1 MMLPMHFDLSAVWHC
16 VSGEG
21 CVSRSGELLKG
32 FGSKYLIVTGKTG
45 AKKSGA
51 LDDFLKVF
59 AEQKIEYRIFD
70 GIPQNP
76 HFDDCVRAVKSC
88 DITPNA
94 VLGIGGGS
102 AMDAAKTVAVI
113 LANPTVQPED
123 LYAGNFN
130 KPLPI
135 LACDTTAGT
144 GSGVTRYSVMET
156 GFGNAVKKA
165 GYGHPSIM
173 PSVSFCDPKYLRALP
188 ITVAQSTT
196 VDIIAHCL
204 EAYFH
209 KKTGVLPR
217 TYAAAGLELLKDSFA
232 RLIAGQC
239 DDGDREKILY
249 ASQLG
254 GMAIELTGTCM
265 GHSQS
270 YGITVQLDIPH
281 GFACGYTLG
290 DFLRLQATGYPD
302 EVSSVL
308 AGLGFADIDSFEQAV
323 YSVLPPL
330 PLTVE
335 QIDSLTAVGEKSGH
349 IFNSAVPGTPE
360 LSRVFYQNLAKRFA

>member
-1 MMLPMHFDLSAVWHC
+1 MLPLHFDLSAVWRC
-16 VSGEG
+16 VSGVG
-21 CVSRSGELLKG
+21 CVARSGDLLRS
-32 FGSKYLIVTGKTG
+32 FGNRYLIVTGRSG

-59 AEQKIEYRIFD
+59 AEQEIEYGIFD

-76 HFDDCVRAVKSC
+76 HFDDCVKAVKSC
-88 DITPNA
+88 DFMPDA

-113 LANPTVQPED
+113 LANPEVKPED
-123 LYAGNFN
+123 LYSGNFSA
-130 KPLPI
+130 PLPI
-135 LACDTTAGT
+135 LTCDTTAGT

-156 GFGNAVKKA
+156 GEADAVKKA

-173 PSVSFCDPKYLRALP
+173 PRVSFCDPTYLRALP
-188 ITVAQSTT
+188 LSVARSTAI
-196 VDIIAHCL
+196 DIIAHCL

-217 TYAAAGLELLKDSFA
+217 AYAAAGLELLKDSFA
-232 RLIAGQC
+232 RLLDGQC
-239 DDGDREKILY
+239 DDADREKILY

-270 YGITVQLDIPH
+270 YGITVQFDVPH

-290 DFLRLQATGYPD
+290 DFLRLQATAFSD
-302 EVSSVL
+302 EVSSAL
-308 AGLGFADIDSFEQAV
+308 ARLGFADIDAFERAL
-323 YSVLPPL
+323 YAVLPPL
-330 PLTVE
+330 SLNDA
-335 QIDSLTAVGEKSGH
+335 QIDALTAVGEKSGH
-349 IFNSAVPGTPE
+349 IFNSIVPGTPA
-360 LSRVFYQNLAKRFA
+360 LSRTFYQNLAKRFH

>member
-1 MMLPMHFDLSAVWHC
+1 MLPLHFDLSAVWRC
-16 VSGEG
+16 VSGAG
-21 CVSRSGELLKG
+21 CVARSGDLLKS
-32 FGSKYLIVTGKTG
+32 FGSRYLIVTGRSG
-45 AKKSGA
+45 ARKSGA

-59 AEQKIEYRIFD
+59 AEQEIEYRIFD

-76 HFDDCVRAVKSC
+76 HFDDCVKAVKSC
-88 DITPNA
+88 DFMPDA

-113 LANPTVQPED
+113 LANPTVKPED
-123 LYAGNFN
+123 LYSGNFSA
-130 KPLPI
+130 PLPI
-135 LACDTTAGT
+135 LTCDTTAGT

-156 GFGNAVKKA
+156 GEADAIKKA

-173 PSVSFCDPKYLRALP
+173 PRVSFCDPTYLRALP
-188 ITVAQSTT
+188 LSVAQSTT
-196 VDIIAHCL
+196 IDIIAHCL

-209 KKTGVLPR
+209 KKTGVLAR
-217 TYAAAGLELLKDSFA
+217 AYAAAGLELLKGSFA
-232 RLIAGQC
+232 RLLDGKC
-239 DDGDREKILY
+239 DDTDREKILY

-270 YGITVQLDIPH
+270 YGITVQFDIPH

-290 DFLRLQATGYPD
+290 DFLRLQASGFAD
-302 EVSSVL
+302 EVASVL
-308 AGLGFADIDSFEQAV
+308 ARLGFSDIDAFEKAI
-323 YSVLPPL
+323 YSVLPRL
-330 PLTVE
+330 PLNDV
-335 QIDSLTAVGEKSGH
+335 QIDALTAVGEKSGH

-360 LSRVFYQNLAKRFA
+360 LSRTFYQNLAKRFH

>member
-1 MMLPMHFDLSAVWHC
+1 MMLPLHFDLSAVWRC
-16 VSGEG
+16 VSGVG
-21 CVSRSGELLKG
+21 CVSRSGELLKSLG
-32 FGSKYLIVTGKTG
+32 THYLIVTGKTG

-51 LDDFLKVF
+51 LDDFLAVF
-59 AEQKIEYRIFD
+59 EENAITFEIFD
-70 GIPQNP
+70 AIPQNP
-76 HFDDCVRAVKSC
+76 HFDDCLAAAHSC
-88 DITPNA
+88 TKRPDA

-113 LANPTVQPED
+113 LANPEVKPED
-123 LYAGNFN
+123 LYSGNFRQ
-130 KPLPI
+130 PLPI
-135 LACDTTAGT
+135 LTCDTTAGT

-156 GFGNAVKKA
+156 GYGDTVKKA

-173 PSVSFCDPKYLRALP
+173 PRVSFCDPTYLRALP
-188 ITVAQSTT
+188 LSVARSTT

-217 TYAAAGLELLKDSFA
+217 AYAAAGLELLHDSFS
-232 RLIAGQC
+232 RLLTGEC
-239 DDGDREKILY
+239 DDTDREKILY

-270 YGITVQLDIPH
+270 YGITVQLGIPH

-290 DFLRLQATGYPD
+290 DFLRLQATAYAD
-302 EVSSVL
+302 DVSSVL
-308 AGLGFADIDSFEQAV
+308 LRLGFENMDAFESAV
-323 YSVLPPL
+323 YSILPPL
-330 PLTVE
+330 PLSE
-335 QIDSLTAVGEKSGH
+335 AQIESLTAVGEKSGH
-349 IFNSAVPGTPE
+349 IFNSMVAGTPE
-360 LSRVFYQNLAKRFA
+360 LSRIFYQNLAKRFA

>member
-1 MMLPMHFDLSAVWHC
+1 MLPLHFDLSAVWRC
-16 VSGEG
+16 VSGVG
-21 CVSRSGELLKG
+21 CVSRSGELLKS
-32 FGSKYLIVTGKTG
+32 FGSRYLIVTGRSG

-51 LDDFLKVF
+51 LDDFLLVF
-59 AEQKIEYRIFD
+59 AEQNIEYRIFD

-76 HFDDCVRAVKSC
+76 HFDDCVKAVRAC
-88 DITPNA
+88 DFAPDA

-102 AMDAAKTVAVI
+102 AMDAAKTVAI
-113 LANPTVQPED
+113 LLTNPDVTAAD
-123 LYAGNFN
+123 LYAGRFAS
-130 KPLPI
+130 PLPV
-135 LACDTTAGT
+135 LTCDTTAGT
-144 GSGVTRYSVMET
+144 GSGVTRYSVMES
-156 GFGNAVKKA
+156 GEGDAIKKA

-173 PSVSFCDPKYLRALP
+173 PRVSFCDPTYLRALP
-188 ITVAQSTT
+188 LTVAQSTT

-217 TYAAAGLELLKDSFA
+217 AYAAAGLELLRDSFP
-232 RLIAGQC
+232 RLLRGLC
-239 DDGDREKILY
+239 DDADRERILY

-270 YGITVQLDIPH
+270 YGITVQFDIPH

-290 DFLRLQATGYPD
+290 DFLRLQACEYAD
-302 EVSSVL
+302 EVGSVL
-308 AGLGFADIDSFEQAV
+308 ARLGFADIDAFEQAV

-330 PLTVE
+330 PLTQA
-335 QIDSLTAVGEKSGH
+335 QIDALTAVGETSGH
-349 IFNSAVPGTPE
+349 IFNSAVPGTPA
-360 LSRVFYQNLAKRFA
+360 LSRTFYENLSKRFQ

>member
-1 MMLPMHFDLSAVWHC
+1 MLPLHFDLSAVWHC
-16 VSGEG
+16 VSGVG
-21 CVSRSGELLKG
+21 CVSRSGELLRS
-32 FGSKYLIVTGKTG
+32 FGHHYLIVTGRSG

-51 LDDFLKVF
+51 LDDFLAVF
-59 AEQKIEYRIFD
+59 EDNHISYEIFD
-70 GIPQNP
+70 AIPQNP
-76 HFDDCVRAVKSC
+76 HVDDCAAAARSC
-88 DITPNA
+88 KKTPNA

-102 AMDAAKTVAVI
+102 AMDAAKTIAVM
-113 LANPTVQPED
+113 LANPNVKPED
-123 LYAGNFN
+123 LYSGNFDP
-130 KPLPI
+130 PLPI
-135 LACDTTAGT
+135 LTCDTTAGT

-156 GFGNAVKKA
+156 GYGDSIKKA

-173 PSVSFCDPKYLRALP
+173 PKVSFCDPTYLRALP
-188 ITVAQSTT
+188 LSVACSAT

-217 TYAAAGLELLKDSFA
+217 AYATAGLELLKDSFT
-232 RLIAGQC
+232 RLRDGKC
-239 DDGDREKILY
+239 DDADRENILY

-290 DFLRLQATGYPD
+290 DFLRLQATEYAH

-308 AGLGFADIDSFEQAV
+308 ARLGFESIDAFESAV
-323 YSVLPPL
+323 YSILPAL
-330 PLTVE
+330 PLTE
-335 QIDSLTAVGEKSGH
+335 AQIDALTAVGEKSGH
-349 IFNSAVPGTPE
+349 IFNSMVAGTPE
-360 LSRVFYQNLAKRFA
+360 LSRIFYQNLAKRFA